1 MFPFQ
6 APETSRMQA
15 IPLSLV
21 VEIGSVWDDTAVLQ
35 KHLEKTSRILAKCD
49 VRIYPVELTRVRVTP
64 AAEVLMRVSNPYAGA
79 PELGFL
85 NDPALPTQRPLGLLF
100 GHRPYYQDAGA
111 FSQTSVSGL
120 SRLGIDHG
128 PLEDLFFVT
137 EKYERDPVTRGYTAT
152 FSTFAHELVH
162 VIGDITGHNMLVGN
176 LMTSSDARGAHSGD
190 LTEEQC
196 QAIRRYH
203 PNI

>member
-1 MFPFQ
+1 MH
-6 APETSRMQA
+6 A

-21 VEIGSVWDDTAVLQ
+21 VESGSAWDDTTVIQ
-35 KHLEKTSRILAKCD
+35 KHLEKTSKILAKCD

-64 AAEVLMRVSNPYAGA
+64 AAEALMRVNNPYAGA

-85 NDPALPTQRPLGLLF
+85 NDSALPTQRPLGVLF

-111 FSQTSVSGL
+111 FPQTSVRGL

-128 PLEDLFFVT
+128 PLEDIFFVT
-137 EKYERDPVTRGYTAT
+137 EKYERDPVSRSYTAT

-162 VIGDITGHNMLVGN
+162 VIGDITGHNMIVGN
-176 LMTSSDARGAHSGD
+176 LMTSSDAPRAHSGD
-190 LTEEQC
+190 LNEEQC
-196 QAIRRYH
+196 QAIRRYR